1 MRIIFFLVFVCLSL
15 FARSEISV
23 FDGQDENMQ
32 RELQKLP
39 KEEQQIY
46 QNIAPSDENSDF
58 DSNIYDPFIPQS
70 SLVLTTDD
78 YVNKVYVGEVF

>member
-46 QNIAPSDENSDF
+46 QNIAPSDEN
-58 DSNIYDPFIPQS
+58 
-70 SLVLTTDD
+70 
-78 YVNKVYVGEVF
+78 